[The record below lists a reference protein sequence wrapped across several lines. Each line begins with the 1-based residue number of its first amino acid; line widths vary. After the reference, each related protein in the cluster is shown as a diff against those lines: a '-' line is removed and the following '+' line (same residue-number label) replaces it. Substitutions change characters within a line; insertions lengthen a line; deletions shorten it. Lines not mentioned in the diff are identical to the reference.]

1 MPRTPDR
8 FPGDREEELVYLV
21 PGASAPT
28 QNGEFTYVTGVGF
41 RFYEEGSVKG
51 LTGSGISDATHKT
64 LRQLIHLADNDG
76 PMEGFTSGAYEE
88 TTPAGDPFPTSKI
101 WWTSSAKTAKIVEE
115 TISWNANKTVNTDEW
130 KAYDTDGSTVL
141 VTMTDT
147 YDYSGGNF
155 LTPKRTR
162 TLT

>member
-1 MPRTPDR
+1 MQL
-8 FPGDREEELVYLV
+8 E
-21 PGASAPT
+21 PGAVTPSA
-28 QNGEFTYVTGVGF
+28 NGEVRYVTGVGF
-41 RFYEEGSVKG
+41 QFYEEGAVTG
-51 LTGSGISDATHKT
+51 LSGTGITSTQHKT

-88 TTPAGDPFPTSKI
+88 TTPSGTPFPTSKI
-101 WWTSSAKTAKIVEE
+101 WWTSSAKTHKIVEE
-115 TISWNANKTVNTDEW
+115 TVAYNANKTLNTDEW
-130 KAYDTDGSTVL
+130 KVYDTDGSTVL

-162 TLT
+162 TLA